1 MTLFRD
7 SRAKTARD
15 QILYLEVETGDC
27 PQALLRVLNLLVL
40 QDVPPL
46 SIAAERL
53 HDGQHVLLG
62 LEPLD
67 RRRAELL
74 LNKMLAIVS
83 VAGAQYVARE

>member
-7 SRAKTARD
+7 SRAKTPRD

-53 HDGQHVLLG
+53 PGGQHVLLG

-74 LNKMLAIVS
+74 LSKMLAIVS
-83 VAGAQYVARE
+83 VADARYAPG